1 MHSRSLQSVR
11 QPQGVRDM
19 ATVYMTSGQGCEF
32 VFQHCKNE
40 HEAVE
45 ICEGFGWEI
54 TDDNGFSWSLEI
66 RED

>member
-1 MHSRSLQSVR
+1 
-11 QPQGVRDM
+11 M

-45 ICEGFGWEI
+45 ICDGFGWEI
-54 TDDNGFSWSLEI
+54 TDENGFCWSLEI